1 MYLCLENFSPNS
13 LNHMHF
19 AYFLNYYLHTI
30 SIGGDSNPSSPPCK
44 NWVIPLSYK
53 ALGYSFISF
62 SIWFYL
68 SISHS
73 LKYGFH
79 AVSCIHWYSSS
90 SHCCNLV
97 FDIRHMLV
105 NPLLLLLLLQTEEG
119 LRLFSNCL
127 CTFSY
132 LPYTFHNHCNV
143 CLLPPPLLLIHISVE
158 FVFGWI
164 FLNPFLSIYL
174 WCFQNWKWFSVHGAG
189 EVSS

>member
-1 MYLCLENFSPNS
+1 VIVEFIWVLLLYGVIKFSQLKVFYNLEFSFSYSGCANNSMYLCLENFSPNS

-44 NWVIPLSYK
+44 NLVIPLSYK

-73 LKYGFH
+73 LKYGFL

-143 CLLPPPLLLIHISVE
+143 CLLPPH
-158 FVFGWI
+158 F
-164 FLNPFLSIYL
+164 Y
-174 WCFQNWKWFSVHGAG
+174 
-189 EVSS
+189 